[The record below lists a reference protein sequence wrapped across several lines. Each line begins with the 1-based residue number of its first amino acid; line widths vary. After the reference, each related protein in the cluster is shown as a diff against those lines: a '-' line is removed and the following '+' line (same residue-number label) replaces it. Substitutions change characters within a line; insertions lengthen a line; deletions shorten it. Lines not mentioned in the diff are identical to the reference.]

1 MAFSPTSEESAP
13 TIAGVEKCYLWTFT
27 TAEASSGSEV
37 ELTGAPKFGRIVR
50 VQQTRTSGTA
60 ANHQPS
66 IATVTAGS
74 GVTLPY
80 QATSVVVATAIDDPG
95 ASNQPIPYAI
105 PSGESLFYKPGAD
118 AGADNVFVVQVLVVE
133 GLS

>member
-1 MAFSPTSEESAP
+1 MAFSPTSESP
-13 TIAGVEKCYLWTFT
+13 IEKVRGGLHCYLWTFT
-27 TAEASSGSEV
+27 TAEAASGSEV
-37 ELTGAPKFGRIVR
+37 ELTNAPPFGRIVR

-66 IATVTAGS
+66 IATVTGGS

-80 QATSVVVATAIDDPG
+80 QATSAVVATAIDDPG
-95 ASNQPIPYAI
+95 ASNQPIPYALQ
-105 PSGESLFYKPGAD
+105 SGESLFYKPGAD
-118 AGADNVFVVQVLVVE
+118 AGADNVFVVQVIVVE